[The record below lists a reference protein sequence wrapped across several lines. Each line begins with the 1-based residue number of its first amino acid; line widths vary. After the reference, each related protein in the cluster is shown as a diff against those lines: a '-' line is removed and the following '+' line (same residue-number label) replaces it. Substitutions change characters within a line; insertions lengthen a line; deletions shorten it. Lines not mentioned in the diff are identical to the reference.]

1 MTRIQTYKTEIIIT
15 VVAFVWLL
23 FTSVNVNQTLGNTYL
38 WFNGIGLFL
47 LLIGI
52 LSFGKK
58 VSITFQNKI
67 GGTLKA
73 IGWGFAG
80 WIILLLI
87 SVLVMKIV
95 EPAKATIGS
104 VIGLLG
110 AATPALA
117 TSKVLNWINFGVV
130 IPYTE
135 TQLWARLQEFFA
147 DVFHINL
154 NRKNLRAASVIV
166 LIGLLALAFA
176 IFHITAKGV
185 TSFASLTVVFI
196 MMSISLV
203 YVVYFNES
211 RQAFWMHAIA
221 NGVAAYLVLFA

>member
-1 MTRIQTYKTEIIIT
+1 MSRFQNYNKEIIIT
-15 VVAFVWLL
+15 VIAFVWLL

-47 LLIGI
+47 LIVGI

-58 VSITFQNKI
+58 IKITFQKQP
-67 GGTLKA
+67 GGTLKS

-80 WIILLLI
+80 WVILLSI
-87 SVLVMKIV
+87 SVLVMKFV
-95 EPAKATIGS
+95 DPAEATIGS
-104 VIGLLG
+104 VIVLMG
-110 AATPALA
+110 ATTPALA
-117 TSKVLNWINFGVV
+117 TSKILNWLNFGVV

-154 NRKNLRAASVIV
+154 NKRNLRAASVIV

-203 YVVYFNES
+203 YVVYFGES
-211 RQAFWMHAIA
+211 RQAFWLHCFA
-221 NGVAAYLVLFA
+221 NGVAAYLMLFG